1 MRKIIFTFYDLELL
15 LCKHLTSYKLVLHEK
30 FYRMDDIQNRIDME
44 LLVNN
49 FYERVHNEPNLAPV
63 FEMPAEHWDMHI
75 TRVVNFWE
83 NWLFQTGSYNG
94 GMIWVHLQANEKHR
108 LTTERFEQWLA
119 LWFLTTDSLFA
130 GENADFVKS
139 KALEIGQIM
148 NAKFNDQ

>member
-1 MRKIIFTFYDLELL
+1 MRTIVKLETCPTRKNL
-15 LCKHLTSYKLVLHEK
+15 
-30 FYRMDDIQNRIDME
+30 YRMDDIQNRTDIE

-63 FEMPAEHWDMHI
+63 FAIPAEQWNMHI

-94 GMIWVHLQANEKHR
+94 GMMWVHLQANEKNR
-108 LTTERFEQWLA
+108 LTTERFEQWLS
-119 LWFLTTDSLFA
+119 LWFLSIDSLFI
-130 GENADFVKS
+130 GEKADFIKS

-148 NAKFNDQ
+148 NTKFNC